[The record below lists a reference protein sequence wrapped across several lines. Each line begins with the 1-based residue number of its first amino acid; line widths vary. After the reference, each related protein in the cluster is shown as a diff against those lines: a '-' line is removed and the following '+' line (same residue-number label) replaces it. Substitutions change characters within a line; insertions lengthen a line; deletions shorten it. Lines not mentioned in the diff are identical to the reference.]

1 MTIIYPKIK
10 LNHGEKMKAVLASCS
25 ASISELKKNPSALI
39 DQAEGE
45 PIAILNHNRPTAYL
59 VPAETYERLMEKLED
74 YQLGLIVKE
83 RQNERISAI
92 EVNIDE
98 L

>member
-1 MTIIYPKIK
+1 ME
-10 LNHGEKMKAVLASCS
+10 LVLATCS

-39 DQAEGE
+39 AQSGGE

-59 VPAETYERLMEKLED
+59 IPAETYEALIEKIED
-74 YQLGLIVKE
+74 YQLGLLVRE
-83 RQNERISAI
+83 RQDEKILAV
-92 EVNIDE
+92 EVTLDE

>member
-1 MTIIYPKIK
+1 
-10 LNHGEKMKAVLASCS
+10 MKAVLANCS
-25 ASISELKKNPSALI
+25 ASISELKKNPTALI

-59 VPAETYERLMEKLED
+59 IPAETYEQLMEKIED
-74 YQLGLIVKE
+74 YHLGLIVKE
-83 RQNERISAI
+83 RQNEKISAI
-92 EVNIDE
+92 EVNMDE

>member
-1 MTIIYPKIK
+1 
-10 LNHGEKMKAVLASCS
+10 MKAVLAHCS

-45 PIAILNHNRPTAYL
+45 PIAILNHNKPTAYL
-59 VPAETYERLMEKLED
+59 VPAETYEMLMEKLED
-74 YQLGLIVKE
+74 YHLGVIVKE
-83 RQNERISAI
+83 RQKEKKAAI
-92 EVNIDE
+92 EVDIDE